1 MVSVADPAQTNPA
14 FTRLSSPLGNSP
26 FDKALCARD
35 AAVFSANAKT
45 TKGSK
50 TDSERFR
57 DTVVADCREVFP
69 GLGDFG
75 PGGGILR

>member
-1 MVSVADPAQTNPA
+1 MADPTQTNPA
-14 FTRLSSPLGNSP
+14 FTKLSSPLGNSP

-45 TKGSK
+45 TKNSK
-50 TDSERFR
+50 TNSELFR
-57 DTVVADCREVFP
+57 ASVIADCEKVFP